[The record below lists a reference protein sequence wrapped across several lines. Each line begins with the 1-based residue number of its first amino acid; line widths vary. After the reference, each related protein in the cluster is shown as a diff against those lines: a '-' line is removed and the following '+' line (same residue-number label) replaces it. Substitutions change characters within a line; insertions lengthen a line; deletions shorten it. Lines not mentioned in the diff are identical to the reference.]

1 MQRFKLIKDRNK
13 ELYKAL
19 FKELYKQ
26 LNMLHRQLPINRRT
40 TLPLQ
45 KFIGLREMFATQKT
59 TVGGKR

>member
-13 ELYKAL
+13 ELD
-19 FKELYKQ
+19 KELYKE